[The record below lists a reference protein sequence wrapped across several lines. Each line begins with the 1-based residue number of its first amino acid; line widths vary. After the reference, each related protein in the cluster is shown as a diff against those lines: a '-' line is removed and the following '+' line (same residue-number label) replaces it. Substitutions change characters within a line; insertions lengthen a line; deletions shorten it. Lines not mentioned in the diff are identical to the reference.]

1 MSSAALQELLRG
13 HKVHRPRLPRA
24 LPPPLWGLGELAGRL
39 VELSAPPDGASAR
52 LTAAVALV
60 LEAQRQGEPVA
71 WIAADQGSFYPPDLD
86 ASGVDLAALA
96 VIRVATRAV
105 PRAPRG
111 ALRDETA
118 ARRQALSAADR
129 LLRSGAFGLV
139 VLELGALRELPL
151 AAQTRLAGLAQRH
164 DSALLCLTSRAA
176 EPGSLGSLISL
187 HASATRR
194 PMADG
199 RFCCE
204 LTVLKDKRR
213 GPGWRERAEGY
224 RGPPGLR

>member
-1 MSSAALQELLRG
+1 MSSTALQELLRG

-71 WIAADQGSFYPPDLD
+71 WIAAEEGSFYPPDLD
-86 ASGVDLAALA
+86 ASGVDLEALA
-96 VIRVATRAV
+96 VIRVATRAGS
-105 PRAPRG
+105 RG
-111 ALRDETA
+111 ALRDKTA
-118 ARRQALSAADR
+118 ARQALSAADR

-164 DSALLCLTSRAA
+164 DSALLCLTSRGE

-194 PMADG
+194 PTADG